1 MKALGA
7 DNYFAHPYCSRKHG
21 LNGNNNGLM
30 HQYLPK
36 GMTFDNV
43 KVKKIKAIQNKL
55 KNRHRKLLDYKIL
68 NEVYDTMSLA
78 TY

>member
-1 MKALGA
+1 M
-7 DNYFAHPYCSRKHG
+7 Y
-21 LNGNNNGLM
+21 
-30 HQYLPK
+30 QYLPK
-36 GMTFDNV
+36 GMTFDIV